1 MLLSRGMLWAL
12 TIGCAFLLG
21 EPLQAQVAGLPPHL
35 ERTSMGGVIPAE
47 GYVWVSREGGDLR
60 VKWQPGRAHSKHS
73 HVVTSEIEGKWLPTS
88 GYRWLNDVPGDFRV
102 IAPQSAPSATNVH
115 RGPVASRRPSQEQV
129 AHALSKVL
137 FALAAHGG
145 ATNTKDDGTLLTKVG
160 IEILLRGRDEL
171 IESAVTDLF
180 PGIRPIDA
188 RTLRRAICL
197 SWDGKLNEQTWR
209 QSTAREEMIAAFK
222 KYDPDLGMAADANDF
237 ILKVMNRRQR

>member
-1 MLLSRGMLWAL
+1 MLSRGMLWAL
-12 TIGCAFLLG
+12 AIGCAFVLS

-47 GYVWVSREGGDLR
+47 GYVWVSREGNDVR

-73 HVVTSEIEGKWLPTS
+73 HVVAAETEGKWLPTS
-88 GYRWLNDVPGDFRV
+88 GYRWLNDVAGDFRV
-102 IAPQSAPSATNVH
+102 IATSNASNGTYGSNTSGTYRKPSK
-115 RGPVASRRPSQEQV
+115 EQV
-129 AHALSKVL
+129 ANALAKVL
-137 FALAAHGG
+137 FALAAHSG
-145 ATNTKDDGTLLTKVG
+145 ATNSKNNGTLVEEFLREG
-160 IEILLRGRDEL
+160 LLRGRDGL

-197 SWDGKLNEQTWR
+197 SWDGKLNEQTWS
-209 QSTAREEMIAAFK
+209 QSTAREEMIAALK

-237 ILKVMNRRQR
+237 VVNVMNRRNR